1 MDQSSTSGSSEIKS
15 SKPLVGVPG
24 NERILALSDGVFA
37 IVITLLV
44 LEIKVPEVAAGE
56 LTHALYEAVPKILS
70 HIVSFV
76 VLGIYWVGHHN
87 VFQHIK
93 RHDRALLWLNIL
105 FLLSVASMAYPT
117 GLIVQYP
124 DQRSAII
131 LYAATLIVGGLTLD
145 LIWRH
150 ATKDHR
156 LVSETMQPDF
166 ISAVNRRI
174 LVAPLLY
181 LLAIVLSF
189 VSVLLSYLII
199 VAVIVYYVFP
209 INFDS
214 LHHIHIHRHRDDQ
227 E

>member
-1 MDQSSTSGSSEIKS
+1 
-15 SKPLVGVPG
+15 
-24 NERILALSDGVFA
+24 
-37 IVITLLV
+37 LLV
-44 LEIKVPEVAAGE
+44 LEIKVPEVPADE
-56 LTHALYEAVPKILS
+56 LTRELYGAVPKIVS

-87 VFQHIK
+87 MFQHIK
-93 RHDRALLWLNIL
+93 RHDRTLLWLNIL

-131 LYAATLIVGGLTLD
+131 LYGVTLIIGGVVLD

-156 LVSETMQPDF
+156 LVSETMQPSF

-174 LVAPLLY
+174 LVAPLFY
-181 LLAIVLSF
+181 LLAIALSF
-189 VSVLLSYLII
+189 ISVLLSYLII
-199 VAVIVYYVFP
+199 VAVIFYYIFP
-209 INFDS
+209 VNFDS

-227 E
+227 Q